1 MGSKFAWPFF
11 FFFLSGFSHVSNKS
25 TTHINQLLLLLLRHV
40 SQAVVASGQVVLQ
53 AGQGRH
59 HHPLHL
65 AALSP
70 GAGRRQAQAAD
81 AAASAD
87 AGGQDVVPV
96 ENAVGE
102 LRVEEEKKERE
113 CEG

>member
-1 MGSKFAWPFF
+1 MGSKFAWHLFVL
-11 FFFLSGFSHVSNKS
+11 FFLSGFPHVSNRS

-40 SQAVVASGQVVLQ
+40 SQAVVASGQVFLQ

-81 AAASAD
+81 AAAGPD
-87 AGGQDVVPV
+87 AGGQDVVLV
-96 ENAVGE
+96 EYAVGE
-102 LRVEEEKKERE
+102 LRVEGEKKKRK
-113 CEG
+113 GV